1 MLLRCPKKAPTD
13 FNFFKPVWFLIVR
26 VVFQKTKMSHL
37 QIETARLRMRPFTI
51 ADVDALHRHWTQPE
65 VRKYLWDDIIIP
77 RVQVVDVVESSITNF
92 AQHGFGL
99 WALFPQDQP
108 ELIGF
113 CGFRFFG
120 EPPEIEILYS
130 IAPERSGRGL
140 ATEAVRA
147 MLRYGFEQHK
157 LARIYAGADPPNA
170 ASFRVMEKCG
180 MKFAKRMRI
189 NNLKAV
195 YYLIV
200 REDFLA
206 DDSRYLVQPIEQSRV
221 TL

>member
-1 MLLRCPKKAPTD
+1 MNHR
-13 FNFFKPVWFLIVR
+13 
-26 VVFQKTKMSHL
+26 

-51 ADVDALHRHWTQPE
+51 DDVDALHRHWTHPE

-77 RVQVVDVVESSITNF
+77 RVQVVEVVESSITNF

-130 IAPERSGRGL
+130 IAPEHSGRGL
-140 ATEAVRA
+140 ATEAARA
-147 MLRYGFEQHK
+147 MLCYGFEQHK
-157 LARIYAGADPPNA
+157 FAHIYAGADPPNK

-180 MKFAKRMRI
+180 MKFAKRLLI
-189 NNLKAV
+189 NNLEAD
-195 YYLIV
+195 YYLLAS
-200 REDFLA
+200 EDFQPN
-206 DDSRYLVQPIEQSRV
+206 DSRYLVQPIAQNRA